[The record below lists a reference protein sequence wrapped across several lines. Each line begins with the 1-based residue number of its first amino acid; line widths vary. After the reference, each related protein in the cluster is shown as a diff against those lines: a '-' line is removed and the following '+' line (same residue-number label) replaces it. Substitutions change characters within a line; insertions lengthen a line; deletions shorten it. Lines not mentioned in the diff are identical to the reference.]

1 LFCRIPSGFRN
12 LPCCKAFHWT
22 QEGRLMNT
30 RPDNPESREP
40 KAGELPADV
49 ARLGAMLDARGRR
62 QREALSSEALER
74 IAAMS
79 DLQLP
84 IVGADEPVV
93 IARIETSSPSWWATP
108 RVWRVAAAVAVLAG
122 VGAATFLAV
131 RAFRSDAPAEGT
143 LVDGSRAVA
152 PIAPAPQSPI
162 DPTLLNPARAGLA
175 PAHLESA
182 LASSATSATAV
193 VVALSGSVN
202 EPAMHYHDLDE
213 SLAADIAPLFQS
225 GSLLDGGGLTYDDL
239 SSEFAAIVAPKSF
252 R

>member
-1 LFCRIPSGFRN
+1 
-12 LPCCKAFHWT
+12 
-22 QEGRLMNT
+22 MNT
-30 RPDNPESREP
+30 RPDNPESRDP

-49 ARLGAMLDARGRR
+49 VRLGAMLDARGRK
-62 QREALSSEALER
+62 QREALSDEALER
-74 IAAMS
+74 IASMS

-84 IVGADEPVV
+84 IAGSDEPVV
-93 IARIETSSPSWWATP
+93 IARIETVRSAHWAAS

-122 VGAATFLAV
+122 VGAATFFAV

-143 LVDGSRAVA
+143 LVDGSGTDA
-152 PIAPAPQSPI
+152 PIAPAPSTPRNQPLPS
-162 DPTLLNPARAGLA
+162 LA
-175 PAHLESA
+175 PANLESA
-182 LASSATSATAV
+182 LATSATSATAV

-225 GSLLDGGGLTYDDL
+225 SSLLDGGGLTYDDL

>member
-1 LFCRIPSGFRN
+1 
-12 LPCCKAFHWT
+12 
-22 QEGRLMNT
+22 MNS
-30 RPDNPESREP
+30 RPDDSDDLDP
-40 KAGELPADV
+40 KAAMLPADV

-62 QREALSSEALER
+62 QREALSDEALER
-74 IAAMS
+74 IASMS

-84 IVGADEPVV
+84 IAGSDEPVV
-93 IARIETSSPSWWATP
+93 IARIETVRASWWASP

-122 VGAATFLAV
+122 IGAASFFAV

-143 LVDGSRAVA
+143 LVDGSS
-152 PIAPAPQSPI
+152 APAPAPV
-162 DPTLLNPARAGLA
+162 A
-175 PAHLESA
+175 PAPVVPAPANLESA
-182 LASSATSATAV
+182 LASGAKSATAV

>member
-1 LFCRIPSGFRN
+1 
-12 LPCCKAFHWT
+12 
-22 QEGRLMNT
+22 MNS
-30 RPDNPESREP
+30 RPDDSDHLDP
-40 KAGELPADV
+40 KAAMLPADV

-62 QREALSSEALER
+62 QREALSDEALER
-74 IAAMS
+74 IASMS

-84 IVGADEPVV
+84 IAGSDEPVV
-93 IARIETSSPSWWATP
+93 IARIETVRASWWASP

-122 VGAATFLAV
+122 IGAASFFAV

-143 LVDGSRAVA
+143 LVDGSS
-152 PIAPAPQSPI
+152 APAPAPV
-162 DPTLLNPARAGLA
+162 A
-175 PAHLESA
+175 PAPVVPAPANLESA
-182 LASSATSATAV
+182 LASGAKSATAV

>member
-1 LFCRIPSGFRN
+1 
-12 LPCCKAFHWT
+12 
-22 QEGRLMNT
+22 MNT

-93 IARIETSSPSWWATP
+93 IARIETTRPSWWATP

-122 VGAATFLAV
+122 VGAATFFAV

-193 VVALSGSVN
+193 VVALSGSFN

-225 GSLLDGGGLTYDDL
+225 SSLLDGGGLTYDDL

>member
-1 LFCRIPSGFRN
+1 
-12 LPCCKAFHWT
+12 
-22 QEGRLMNT
+22 MNT
-30 RPDNPESREP
+30 RPDNPESRDP
-40 KAGELPADV
+40 KAGKLPADV
-49 ARLGAMLDARGRR
+49 VRLGAMLDARGRK
-62 QREALSSEALER
+62 QREALSDEALER
-74 IAAMS
+74 IASMS

-84 IVGADEPVV
+84 IAGSDEPVV
-93 IARIETSSPSWWATP
+93 IARIETVRSAHWAAS

-122 VGAATFLAV
+122 VGAATFFAV

-143 LVDGSRAVA
+143 LVDGSGSDA
-152 PIAPAPQSPI
+152 PIAPAPSTPRNQPLPS
-162 DPTLLNPARAGLA
+162 LA
-175 PAHLESA
+175 PANLESA
-182 LASSATSATAV
+182 LATSATSATAV

-225 GSLLDGGGLTYDDL
+225 SSLLDGGGLTYDDL

>member
-1 LFCRIPSGFRN
+1 
-12 LPCCKAFHWT
+12 
-22 QEGRLMNT
+22 MNP
-30 RPDNPESREP
+30 RPDDSDHLDP
-40 KAGELPADV
+40 KAGQLPADV

-62 QREALSSEALER
+62 QREALSQEALER
-74 IAAMS
+74 IASMS

-84 IVGADEPVV
+84 IAGSDEPVV
-93 IARIETSSPSWWATP
+93 IARIETVRASWWASP
-108 RVWRVAAAVAVLAG
+108 RVWRVAAVVAVLAG
-122 VGAATFLAV
+122 VGAASFFAL

-143 LVDGSRAVA
+143 LVDGSASPAPVPVVPSPVA
-152 PIAPAPQSPI
+152 PVPAS
-162 DPTLLNPARAGLA
+162 LA
-175 PAHLESA
+175 PANLAPANLESA
-182 LASSATSATAV
+182 LAGRAKSATAV

-239 SSEFAAIVAPKSF
+239 SSEFAAIVAPKPF

>member
-1 LFCRIPSGFRN
+1 MT
-12 LPCCKAFHWT
+12 A
-22 QEGRLMNT
+22 
-30 RPDNPESREP
+30 RPDDSDHLDP
-40 KAGELPADV
+40 KAAKLPADV
-49 ARLGAMLDARGRR
+49 ASDMVWLGAMLDVRGRR
-62 QREALSSEALER
+62 QREALSDEALER
-74 IAAMS
+74 IASMS

-84 IVGADEPVV
+84 IAGSDEPVV
-93 IARIETSSPSWWATP
+93 IARIETARPDWWSSS

-122 VGAATFLAV
+122 LGVASFFAV

-143 LVDGSRAVA
+143 LVEGSSA
-152 PIAPAPQSPI
+152 PAAAPVAPAPVV
-162 DPTLLNPARAGLA
+162 PAPVVPALAKLA
-175 PAHLESA
+175 PANLESA
-182 LASSATSATAV
+182 LASGAKSATAV

-225 GSLLDGGGLTYDDL
+225 GSLLDGGGFTYDDL

>member
-1 LFCRIPSGFRN
+1 
-12 LPCCKAFHWT
+12 
-22 QEGRLMNT
+22 MNS
-30 RPDNPESREP
+30 RPDDSDHLDP
-40 KAGELPADV
+40 KAGQLPSDV
-49 ARLGAMLDARGRR
+49 PSDMVWLGAMLDARGRR
-62 QREALSSEALER
+62 QREALSDEGLER
-74 IAAMS
+74 IASMS

-84 IVGADEPVV
+84 IAGSDEPVV
-93 IARIETSSPSWWATP
+93 IARIETVRANWWASS

-122 VGAATFLAV
+122 IGAASFFAV

-143 LVDGSRAVA
+143 LVDGSSI
-152 PIAPAPQSPI
+152 PAPAPVV
-162 DPTLLNPARAGLA
+162 PAPAVPAPVVPALAKLA
-175 PAHLESA
+175 PANLESA
-182 LASSATSATAV
+182 LASGAKSATAV

>member
-1 LFCRIPSGFRN
+1 
-12 LPCCKAFHWT
+12 
-22 QEGRLMNT
+22 MNS
-30 RPDNPESREP
+30 RPDDSDHLDP
-40 KAGELPADV
+40 KAGQLPSDV
-49 ARLGAMLDARGRR
+49 PSDMVWLGAMLDARGRR
-62 QREALSSEALER
+62 QRDALSDEALER
-74 IAAMS
+74 IASMS

-84 IVGADEPVV
+84 IAGSDEPVV
-93 IARIETSSPSWWATP
+93 IARIETVRASWWASP

-122 VGAATFLAV
+122 IGAASFFAV

-143 LVDGSRAVA
+143 LVDGSS
-152 PIAPAPQSPI
+152 APAPAPV
-162 DPTLLNPARAGLA
+162 A
-175 PAHLESA
+175 PAPVVPAPANLESA
-182 LASSATSATAV
+182 LASGAKSATAV

>member
-1 LFCRIPSGFRN
+1 
-12 LPCCKAFHWT
+12 
-22 QEGRLMNT
+22 MNS
-30 RPDNPESREP
+30 RPDDSDHLDP
-40 KAGELPADV
+40 KAAKLPADV

-62 QREALSSEALER
+62 QREALSDEALER
-74 IAAMS
+74 IASMS

-84 IVGADEPVV
+84 IAGSDEPVV
-93 IARIETSSPSWWATP
+93 IARIETVRASWWASP

-122 VGAATFLAV
+122 IGAASFFAV

-143 LVDGSRAVA
+143 LVDGSS
-152 PIAPAPQSPI
+152 APAPAPV
-162 DPTLLNPARAGLA
+162 A
-175 PAHLESA
+175 PAPVVPAPANLESA
-182 LASSATSATAV
+182 LASGAKSATAV

>member
-1 LFCRIPSGFRN
+1 
-12 LPCCKAFHWT
+12 
-22 QEGRLMNT
+22 MNS
-30 RPDNPESREP
+30 RPDDSDDLDP
-40 KAGELPADV
+40 KAAMLPADV
-49 ARLGAMLDARGRR
+49 AWLGAMLDARGRR
-62 QREALSSEALER
+62 QREALSDEALER
-74 IAAMS
+74 IASMS

-84 IVGADEPVV
+84 IAGSDEPVV
-93 IARIETSSPSWWATP
+93 IARIETVRASWWASP

-122 VGAATFLAV
+122 IGAASFFAV

-143 LVDGSRAVA
+143 LVDGSSA
-152 PIAPAPQSPI
+152 PALAPVAPAPVVP
-162 DPTLLNPARAGLA
+162 A
-175 PAHLESA
+175 PANLESA
-182 LASSATSATAV
+182 LASGAKSATAV

>member
-1 LFCRIPSGFRN
+1 
-12 LPCCKAFHWT
+12 
-22 QEGRLMNT
+22 MNS
-30 RPDNPESREP
+30 RPDDSDDLDP
-40 KAGELPADV
+40 KAAMLPADV

-62 QREALSSEALER
+62 QREALSDEALER
-74 IAAMS
+74 IASMS

-84 IVGADEPVV
+84 IAGSDEPVV
-93 IARIETSSPSWWATP
+93 IARIETVRASWWASP

-122 VGAATFLAV
+122 IGAASFFAV

-143 LVDGSRAVA
+143 LVDGSSA
-152 PIAPAPQSPI
+152 PALAPVAPAPVVP
-162 DPTLLNPARAGLA
+162 A
-175 PAHLESA
+175 PANLESA
-182 LASSATSATAV
+182 LASGAKSATAV

>member
-1 LFCRIPSGFRN
+1 
-12 LPCCKAFHWT
+12 
-22 QEGRLMNT
+22 MNT
-30 RPDNPESREP
+30 RPDNPESRDP
-40 KAGELPADV
+40 KAGQLPADV
-49 ARLGAMLDARGRR
+49 VRLGAMLDARGRK
-62 QREALSSEALER
+62 QREALSDEALER
-74 IAAMS
+74 IASMS

-84 IVGADEPVV
+84 IAGSDEPVV
-93 IARIETSSPSWWATP
+93 IARIETVRSAHWAAS

-122 VGAATFLAV
+122 VGAATFFAV

-143 LVDGSRAVA
+143 LVDGSGTDA
-152 PIAPAPQSPI
+152 PIAPAPQAPRNPTMPSPA
-162 DPTLLNPARAGLA
+162 PAKLA
-175 PAHLESA
+175 PANLESA
-182 LASSATSATAV
+182 LATSATSATAV

>member
-1 LFCRIPSGFRN
+1 
-12 LPCCKAFHWT
+12 
-22 QEGRLMNT
+22 MNS
-30 RPDNPESREP
+30 RPDDSDHLDP
-40 KAGELPADV
+40 KAGQLPADV
-49 ARLGAMLDARGRR
+49 PSDMVWLGAMLDARGRR
-62 QREALSSEALER
+62 QREALSDEALER
-74 IAAMS
+74 IASMS

-84 IVGADEPVV
+84 IAGSDEPVV
-93 IARIETSSPSWWATP
+93 IARIETVRASWWSSP
-108 RVWRVAAAVAVLAG
+108 RVWRVAAAVAVLVG
-122 VGAATFLAV
+122 IGAATFFAV

-143 LVDGSRAVA
+143 LVDGSSTSVPAPAVPA
-152 PIAPAPQSPI
+152 PIVSAPV
-162 DPTLLNPARAGLA
+162 RLA

-182 LASSATSATAV
+182 LASDAKSATAV

-239 SSEFAAIVAPKSF
+239 SSEFAAIVAPKSY

>member
-1 LFCRIPSGFRN
+1 
-12 LPCCKAFHWT
+12 
-22 QEGRLMNT
+22 MNS
-30 RPDNPESREP
+30 RPDDSDHLDP
-40 KAGELPADV
+40 KAGQLPSDV
-49 ARLGAMLDARGRR
+49 PSDMVWLGAMLDARGRR
-62 QREALSSEALER
+62 QRDALSEEALER
-74 IAAMS
+74 IASMS

-84 IVGADEPVV
+84 IAGSDEPVV
-93 IARIETSSPSWWATP
+93 IARIETVRANWWASS

-122 VGAATFLAV
+122 IGAASFFAV

-143 LVDGSRAVA
+143 LVDGSSA
-152 PIAPAPQSPI
+152 PALAPVAPAPVVP
-162 DPTLLNPARAGLA
+162 A
-175 PAHLESA
+175 PANLESA
-182 LASSATSATAV
+182 LASGAKSATAV

>member
-1 LFCRIPSGFRN
+1 
-12 LPCCKAFHWT
+12 
-22 QEGRLMNT
+22 MNS
-30 RPDNPESREP
+30 RPDDSDHLDP
-40 KAGELPADV
+40 KAAMLPADV

-62 QREALSSEALER
+62 QREALSDEALER
-74 IAAMS
+74 IASMS

-84 IVGADEPVV
+84 IAGSDEPVV
-93 IARIETSSPSWWATP
+93 IARIETVRASWWASP

-122 VGAATFLAV
+122 IGAASFFAV

-143 LVDGSRAVA
+143 LVDGSSA
-152 PIAPAPQSPI
+152 PALAPVAPAPVVP
-162 DPTLLNPARAGLA
+162 A
-175 PAHLESA
+175 PANLESA
-182 LASSATSATAV
+182 LASGAKSATAV

>member
-1 LFCRIPSGFRN
+1 
-12 LPCCKAFHWT
+12 
-22 QEGRLMNT
+22 MNT

-62 QREALSSEALER
+62 QRESLSNEALER
-74 IAAMS
+74 IASMS

-84 IVGADEPVV
+84 IAGSDEPVV
-93 IARIETSSPSWWATP
+93 IARIETARPNWWASP

-122 VGAATFLAV
+122 VGAATFFAV
-131 RAFRSDAPAEGT
+131 RAFRNETPAEGT
-143 LVDGSRAVA
+143 LVDGSGAVA
-152 PIAPAPQSPI
+152 PIAPAPEAPVNPAVS
-162 DPTLLNPARAGLA
+162 NPARASLA

-193 VVALSGSVN
+193 VVALSGSVH

-225 GSLLDGGGLTYDDL
+225 SSLLDGGGLTYDDL

>member
-1 LFCRIPSGFRN
+1 
-12 LPCCKAFHWT
+12 
-22 QEGRLMNT
+22 MNS
-30 RPDNPESREP
+30 RPDDSDHLDP
-40 KAGELPADV
+40 KAAMLPADV
-49 ARLGAMLDARGRR
+49 PSDMVWLGAMLDARGRR
-62 QREALSSEALER
+62 QREALSDEALER
-74 IAAMS
+74 IASMS

-84 IVGADEPVV
+84 IAGSDEPVV
-93 IARIETSSPSWWATP
+93 IARIETVRASWWASP

-122 VGAATFLAV
+122 IGAASFFAV

-143 LVDGSRAVA
+143 LVDGSS
-152 PIAPAPQSPI
+152 APAPAPV
-162 DPTLLNPARAGLA
+162 A
-175 PAHLESA
+175 PAPVVPAPANLESA
-182 LASSATSATAV
+182 LASGAKSATAV

>member
-1 LFCRIPSGFRN
+1 
-12 LPCCKAFHWT
+12 
-22 QEGRLMNT
+22 MNS
-30 RPDNPESREP
+30 RPDDSDDLDP
-40 KAGELPADV
+40 KAAMLPADV

-62 QREALSSEALER
+62 QREALSDEALER
-74 IAAMS
+74 IASMS

-84 IVGADEPVV
+84 IAGSDEPVV
-93 IARIETSSPSWWATP
+93 IARIETVRASWWASP

-122 VGAATFLAV
+122 IGAASFFAV

-143 LVDGSRAVA
+143 LVDGSS
-152 PIAPAPQSPI
+152 APAPVPV
-162 DPTLLNPARAGLA
+162 A
-175 PAHLESA
+175 PAPVVPAPANLESA
-182 LASSATSATAV
+182 LASGAKSATAV